1 MNKDKGKAKATGEPY
16 KVPSYKNVVGKT
28 PEQLRKEALKATP
41 KENKLRDDAYAIAVS
56 SNMTNEFVYPYLPI
70 STIWIAPIELKYAH
84 LAANEAAKFYLQE
97 FADPFLYPKDYNF
110 YYAIL
115 DSTRSVEFDS
125 VNRTGGEWAYSKA
138 FFKKVITPQQ
148 WNGDLYRFRELPK
161 YRKEQNKFWF
171 NYFDYI
177 KAWDGAFC
185 YENRQRKH
193 SWFFQFRDFDQSSPL
208 PQWFLMWFNNWGF
221 HPITLPDKIR
231 TIYDDFIKT
240 NASLKTPGLM
250 FAILYQVPWI
260 MKWDVITSKMPLRKF
275 GEIVHNIPYLGRRIL
290 IKWWDKFDFFAE
302 NSVFSQK
309 GLINLEPLPP
319 PPSPKKDITEI
330 LRELLASSSKSDL
343 KAQLKEILQESDSDT
358 EDTDMA
364 SLKSDSMQDSQ
375 DPYDV

>member
-1 MNKDKGKAKATGEPY
+1 PLNKALRWIRYPIPNKRDLLNRLYTAKIMSKFDMKSGFWQIQIAEEDRY
-16 KVPSYKNVVGKT
+16 KTAFTVPFGHYEWN
-28 PEQLRKEALKATP
+28 
-41 KENKLRDDAYAIAVS
+41 
-56 SNMTNEFVYPYLPI
+56 
-70 STIWIAPIELKYAH
+70 
-84 LAANEAAKFYLQE
+84 
-97 FADPFLYPKDYNF
+97 DYNF

-115 DSTRSVEFDS
+115 DSTGSVEFDS

-148 WNGDLYRFRELPK
+148 WNRDLYRFRELPK

-231 TIYDDFIKT
+231 TIYDDFIKS

-260 MKWDVITSKMPLRKF
+260 MKWDVIISKMPLRKF

-330 LRELLASSSKSDL
+330 PRELLASSSKSDL